1 VTEIDFRIAYFETVN
16 NELGYAFVIGGTS
29 LFKLINVFWTTY
41 QVGELC
47 TWFQTFNP
55 VVNTGIIFRVT
66 DEIVEFDLGWVNAQ
80 RSFYCFICFVKNSE
94 VNFDVLISFGIV
106 CREIVLSWINV
117 LWDRHFGSKRAVV
130 VCIHVT
136 QRWVDAEFDC
146 AVGSETRAGNLYGV
160 TRICLIDAQFKVKI
174 HLLVLI
180 TWFFRVLIT
189 RLFWVFITWFFRVLF
204 TRLLRILF
212 TWFLWILTACILDYL
227 EVTHKR
233 FTIRSVNSDFTFIG
247 AQVNRG
253 GINGIESKNYKR
265 RSASFVSDCVAV
277 KRLDSF
283 WAGNGCFNFIAFI
296 QTYDFVDNTVF
307 RVFVIAIMN
316 KICKRNFLGC
326 NLQGW
331 LVYGR
336 LVTVLALIVTRLFGP
351 LVTRLLRALITRL
364 LRALITGLL
373 GTLIVRLLGTLVTK
387 LLRALVT
394 TLLTVTRLSVPLLTC
409 LLRALITRL
418 LRALIPGLLGTLI
431 VRLLG
436 TLVTKFLRAL
446 VTRLLTVFSVVDA
459 KSGRYPSVLRAIGSN
474 GIFAIFDIVRNLDF
488 NFDVAVIVSLSLLG
502 VHCTIIGMYR
512 DIYVTFWR
520 EAST

>member
-1 VTEIDFRIAYFETVN
+1 
-16 NELGYAFVIGGTS
+16 
-29 LFKLINVFWTTY
+29 
-41 QVGELC
+41 
-47 TWFQTFNP
+47 
-55 VVNTGIIFRVT
+55 
-66 DEIVEFDLGWVNAQ
+66 
-80 RSFYCFICFVKNSE
+80 
-94 VNFDVLISFGIV
+94 
-106 CREIVLSWINV
+106 
-117 LWDRHFGSKRAVV
+117 
-130 VCIHVT
+130 
-136 QRWVDAEFDC
+136 
-146 AVGSETRAGNLYGV
+146 
-160 TRICLIDAQFKVKI
+160 
-174 HLLVLI
+174 
-180 TWFFRVLIT
+180 
-189 RLFWVFITWFFRVLF
+189 
-204 TRLLRILF
+204 
-212 TWFLWILTACILDYL
+212 
-227 EVTHKR
+227 
-233 FTIRSVNSDFTFIG
+233 
-247 AQVNRG
+247 QVNRG

-326 NLQGW
+326 DLQGL

-364 LRALITGLL
+364 LRALIT
-373 GTLIVRLLGTLVTK
+373 R
-387 LLRALVT
+387 
-394 TLLTVTRLSVPLLTC
+394 
-409 LLRALITRL
+409 LLRALIT
-418 LRALIPGLLGTLI
+418 GLLGTLI

-459 KSGRYPSVLRAIGSN
+459 KSARYPSVLRAIGSN

-488 NFDVAVIVSLSLLG
+488 NFEVAVIVSLSLLG

-520 EAST
+520 E